1 MMNTPITIEYPFPP
15 KELNPNRQIHW
26 AAKAKVK
33 KAYRE
38 ECRLLTVK
46 ADTYDLSKVKD
57 RIINLYI
64 TFFPPDRRH
73 RDDDNLV
80 AAFKSGRDGIADALE
95 INDKMFRIHPVL
107 SDTIGNKV
115 VITFIPKE

>member
-1 MMNTPITIEYPFPP
+1 MLTIDYPFPP
-15 KELNPNRQIHW
+15 KELNPNKQLHW

-38 ECRLLTVK
+38 ECKLLTIK
-46 ADTYDLSKVKD
+46 ADINSLSAIKDKFIDLD
-57 RIINLYI
+57 I
-64 TFFPPDRRH
+64 TFYPPDRRH

-80 AAFKSGRDGIADALE
+80 ATFKSGRDGIADALG

-115 VITFIPKE
+115 VVTFTPRE